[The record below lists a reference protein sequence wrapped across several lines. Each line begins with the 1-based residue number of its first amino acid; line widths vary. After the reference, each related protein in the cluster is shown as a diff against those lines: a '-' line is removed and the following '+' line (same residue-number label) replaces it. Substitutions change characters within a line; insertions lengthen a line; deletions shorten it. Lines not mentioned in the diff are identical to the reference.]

1 MNNIDISMKTFFKI
15 IIGVFALIIVF
26 GAVGTI
32 GAGERGVL
40 LQFGAVQ
47 DKIFNEG
54 LYVKI
59 PFVNKVVKMDVKM
72 QKDEIPASAASKD
85 LQVVTSVI
93 ALNYHLAP
101 ESVNKVWQELGKDY
115 NIRVIAPSIQ
125 ESVKA
130 ITAKFTAEEL
140 ITKREIVK
148 EQIKDNLTGRLSD
161 RFIVVDEF
169 NIIAFE
175 FSNAFNE
182 AIEAKV
188 TAEQLK
194 LKADRDLERIKIEAD
209 QRIADAQGKAE
220 AIRIEANALTQNAK
234 VVELRWIEKWDGKVP
249 IYWGNVSP
257 FVGLK

>member
-249 IYWGNVSP
+249 TYWGNVSP